1 MQVYGVGKNGGFFG
15 INNDLNVSVEY
26 GDFCYSEPGTGK
38 FVYLIP
44 EKRPKGYKEGAFE
57 FDEDDFDFDEAKY
70 YGKFKISI
78 TAELK
83 PNSKIN
89 IEKVLKEAMNGATK
103 QYRGNNMFD
112 GADYKV
118 VRNDTSIKAG
128 YFYVSFNPGMGFW
141 FRPYNMQIFTKR
153 CWYSVEGNF
162 TSNDIKKNGK
172 IIENFLKSLKFIE
185 DDVRESNKAIE
196 RERESKRK
204 NISQP
209 SFKVPTYNSG
219 TNVDLNYISVTLPDG
234 FEYVTSNHLPTN
246 DSKAENLLKE
256 YEMVAASADCKGK
269 LKNYRDTMLG
279 INITEAAESNID
291 QVIWNHVDDAL
302 AGRVDLNMGGSPIKI
317 IDGGEGYLIGYGKG
331 NECNSDDEPYWVIYF
346 VVVFFGDMQ
355 QTCNLYFNSKRTTAK
370 NYKQTIE
377 EFCQRISVNL
387 ESAKTKQIEN
397 FKHQFGE
404 FASDNGKI
412 DAVVVSQLYT
422 KDVIF
427 HNENEILYDGKRTV
441 VTGFQMNAELIYDYP
456 AIVENSKAFAR
467 ELFDLFTYV
476 ENNKKLKLAKSKTH
490 KELLKATR
498 GFPLTGALVFE
509 LCAWHMLLI
518 AKAEPNK
525 YNVAIDNNLI
535 YGIPDAYSYVGEFI
549 KTLRGYNEIYED
561 FEITFASTINMDSPC
576 DNISKPV
583 EGAAEFESIKKLF
596 VEGEKDLDGFN
607 DSSSNNIIAEAE
619 DANSNKHSKISLDSI
634 KSTVSDI
641 KSFEISD
648 DINVLRVFV
657 NEFEDNWNNA
667 IEESNEEIMSSKDV
681 PITRSND
688 VRIRK
693 INENT
698 ENVINI
704 YATKLQEVMKKLD
717 EIGSELQKNEA
728 PDDSIIKIANLV
740 SECFEKLHI
749 KTSVCAYKEEKEFK
763 YNIDN
768 EFSNISRKWKRI
780 YKALPSVKQQAIKQ
794 SIDEKQI
801 ELHDLLK
808 FLEDDYSHRDNI
820 TREIGELKAEI
831 DSVREK
837 YTSIEG
843 DINYKQ
849 EQHDNDINAIN
860 ESISKCEN
868 MLQNASEAV
877 KEKEAEIKSKKAD
890 FSTKVK
896 TKKQSKK
903 DLEKK
908 LDELQNHR
916 QILEQD
922 SLTKKT
928 ALDKAFLFKKNKRIQ
943 YDESLERLRL
953 NDIEIRKCETD
964 INYAS
969 SEINSIEKEKEQAID
984 SLNSELEELKNEKA
998 RSKADI
1004 DAFKEKK
1011 KYIESE
1017 VKELNKKL
1025 KDTKIELNELEKK
1038 LKKTNSNLDIINS
1051 SIDEKE
1057 KTRDLLQE
1065 DIETLN
1071 KDLLEI

>member
-15 INNDLNVSVEY
+15 INNDLNVAVEY
-26 GDFCYSEPGTGK
+26 GHFCYSEPGTGK

-44 EKRPKGYKEGAFE
+44 EKRPKGYKEGVFE
-57 FDEDDFDFDEAKY
+57 FDEDEYDFDEAKY

-89 IEKVLKEAMNGATK
+89 IENVLKEAMNGATK

-141 FRPYNMQIFTKR
+141 IRPYNMQIFTKR

-172 IIENFLKSLKFIE
+172 IIEHFLKSLKFIE

-196 RERESKRK
+196 RERENKRK

-209 SFKVPTYNSG
+209 SFKVPTYNAG
-219 TNVDLNYISVTLPDG
+219 TNIGLNYISVTLPDG
-234 FEYVTSNHLPTN
+234 FEYVTSNHLPIN

-269 LKNYRDTMLG
+269 LKNYRDAMLG
-279 INITEAAESNID
+279 INITEASESNID
-291 QVIWNHVDDAL
+291 QVIWDHVDDAL

-331 NECNSDDEPYWVIYF
+331 NECNSDDEPYWVVYF

-377 EFCQRISVNL
+377 EFCQGISVNL
-387 ESAKTKQIEN
+387 ESAKTKQIDN

-422 KDVIF
+422 QDVIF

-498 GFPLTGALVFE
+498 GFPLTGSLVFE

-525 YNVAIDNNLI
+525 YNVAIDNNLV
-535 YGIPDAYSYVGEFI
+535 YGIPDAYAYVGEFI

-561 FEITFASTINMDSPC
+561 FEITFASTINLDSPC

-583 EGAAEFESIKKLF
+583 EGAAEFESIKTLF
-596 VEGEKDLDGFN
+596 VEGEKDLDGFA
-607 DSSSNNIIAEAE
+607 DSSSNNIIAGAE
-619 DANSNKHSKISLDSI
+619 NANSNKHSKISLESI
-634 KSTVSDI
+634 KSSVSDI
-641 KSFEISD
+641 NSFEISD

-667 IEESNEEIMSSKDV
+667 IEESNEEIMSSKDA

-704 YATKLQEVMKKLD
+704 YASKLQDVMKKLD

-728 PDDSIIKIANLV
+728 PDDSIIEIADLV
-740 SECFEKLHI
+740 SACFEKLHI
-749 KTSVCAYKEEKEFK
+749 KTSVCAYKEEQEFK

-794 SIDEKQI
+794 SIDEKQK
-801 ELHDLLK
+801 ELDDLIKL
-808 FLEDDYSHRDNI
+808 LEDDYTHRDNI
-820 TREIGELKAEI
+820 IHEFDEVKIASDKAREEFI
-831 DSVREK
+831 SVE
-837 YTSIEG
+837 SI
-843 DINYKQ
+843 INDKQ
-849 EQHDNDINAIN
+849 GQYDNDIKAVDD
-860 ESISKCEN
+860 SISKCEN
-868 MLQNASEAV
+868 MFQKASEAV
-877 KEKEAEIKSKKAD
+877 KEKESEIKSQKAD
-890 FSTKVK
+890 YSARIKNK
-896 TKKQSKK
+896 RQSIKE
-903 DLEKK
+903 LERK
-908 LDELQNHR
+908 LDELQSHR
-916 QILEQD
+916 RELEQD
-922 SLTKKT
+922 SLTKKE
-928 ALDKAFLFKKNKRIQ
+928 ALDKAFLFKKNKRLQ
-943 YDESLERLRL
+943 YDESMERLRL
-953 NDIEIRKCETD
+953 NDIEIRQCETD

-969 SEINSIEKEKEQAID
+969 SNINSIEEEKERTIDSLNADLESLKNEKTRTKEDLGAFKEKKQYIESDFKTLTKKSKETKKELSEIEKNLIK
-984 SLNSELEELKNEKA
+984 LNSELEN
-998 RSKADI
+998 
-1004 DAFKEKK
+1004 
-1011 KYIESE
+1011 
-1017 VKELNKKL
+1017 
-1025 KDTKIELNELEKK
+1025 
-1038 LKKTNSNLDIINS
+1038 INS
-1051 SIDEKE
+1051 SIEDKE
-1057 KTRDLLQE
+1057 KIRDSLQE
-1065 DIETLN
+1065 DIDSLY
-1071 KDLLEI
+1071 KDLSEI